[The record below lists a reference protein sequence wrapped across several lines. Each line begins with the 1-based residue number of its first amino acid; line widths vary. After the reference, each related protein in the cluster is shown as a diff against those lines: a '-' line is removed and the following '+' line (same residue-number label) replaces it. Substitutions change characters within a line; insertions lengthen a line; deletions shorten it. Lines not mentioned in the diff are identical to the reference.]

1 MSWAAY
7 YVTFLLTYCTGLQLA
22 LDKVLVVDGA
32 EAVDPV
38 DTTQAEGLAW
48 LGLGLGLEL
57 GLKAGAGIITLLNMW
72 IRGETCRLIDRYLL
86 GGIDTSP
93 SPKPQL

>member
-38 DTTQAEGLAW
+38 DAAQAEGLAW

-57 GLKAGAGIITLLNMW
+57 GLRAGAGINAA
-72 IRGETCRLIDRYLL
+72 
-86 GGIDTSP
+86 
-93 SPKPQL
+93 